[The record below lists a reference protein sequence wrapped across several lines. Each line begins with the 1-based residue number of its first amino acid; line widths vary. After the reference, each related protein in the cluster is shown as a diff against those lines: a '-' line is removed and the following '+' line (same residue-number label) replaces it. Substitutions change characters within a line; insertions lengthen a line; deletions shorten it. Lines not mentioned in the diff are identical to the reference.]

1 VSEKQGS
8 ELLELQRRVAAAILH
23 PLTRSETMPR
33 RRRNGVSN
41 ECEAEA
47 LIKPNDRLT
56 SFERLEIY
64 NRQYWF
70 RLYTSFEEDFPG
82 LKAIIGNAKFETLM
96 REYLRE
102 CPSTSFTLRN
112 LGSRLVEWLEEH
124 PEYVEPRRELAM
136 DMARLE
142 WAHIEAFDAGEEEL
156 LDADDLAAIHDD
168 SRLRLQPHLR
178 VLELHY
184 PVDDLLIE
192 LRNESGSS
200 DASSNNASAARKKKH
215 VRRVAMLEPEEIFLA
230 VHRHQNSVYYKRLH
244 REDFRLL
251 KALLEGDSIGLAIEF
266 AFEDSSLPEGERS
279 AFLKEA
285 FASWAAL
292 GWFTRQ
298 IPN

>member
-1 VSEKQGS
+1 MSERQG

-41 ECEAEA
+41 QREAEA

-82 LKAIIGNAKFETLM
+82 LKSIIGNAKFETLM
-96 REYLRE
+96 REYLTE
-102 CPSTSFTLRN
+102 HPSTSFTLRN
-112 LGSRLVEWLEEH
+112 LGSRLVEWLEDR

-142 WAHIEAFDAGEEEL
+142 WAHIEAFDAGEEEV
-156 LDADDLAAIHDD
+156 LDADDLAAIHDE
-168 SRLRLQPHLR
+168 SRLRLQPYLR

-200 DASSNNASAARKKKH
+200 DASSNNASVARKKKH

-244 REDFRLL
+244 REDFSLL
-251 KALLEGDSIGLAIEF
+251 KALFDGDSIGHAIEV
-266 AFEDSSLPEGERS
+266 AFEGSSLPEAERG